1 VKHAT
6 GEKNAESEE
15 PVVLDKPT
23 SKIGLALSGGGFRA
37 AAFHLG
43 VLKRLEEVGL
53 LPHISVVSTVSG
65 GSITGALYAL
75 RCAQQGDG
83 APGSYPVDAV
93 IEEVQDLATCNL
105 RGQALFGSPG
115 RVLRTL
121 GSLVT
126 RRVRRM
132 PLLAEEL
139 DRQLFNQ
146 ASLHSLPDWIL
157 INATNLATGK
167 CWKFFSDRAGDY
179 FVGATDRVD
188 KIRVAEAVGASAA
201 YPVLTDP
208 YPFKSRWEYFRADLL
223 DDRWM
228 RPPQG
233 RSGDISPWRR
243 RHGKKEGPLT
253 LPLVDGGVYD
263 NEGLNGLRSEG
274 VDHAIYSST
283 AGPTD
288 AYNSGWGRDLKRTV
302 EVMHSRLGAVTRQH
316 AHEMTHGVHPGDVR
330 KKAKGIAAEM
340 QAISEEVSAGNAEG
354 LTERLGTW
362 AEQLEEFS
370 AVGHPP
376 RNAQYTRIAPILLR
390 KTTVAENRPA
400 SYDPPYNI
408 PPDARGLRV
417 PIVRELAR
425 VRTDLDAHAPAVVD
439 LLIAQ
444 AYFLTDAHLK
454 IGMRDHLAAITGFDD
469 PLHGITPSW
478 EWAHEVIERANANE
492 KATVQ
497 LLKRA
502 SEQRLFGRS
511 ANQ

>member
-1 VKHAT
+1 M
-6 GEKNAESEE
+6 ESKEVE
-15 PVVLDKPT
+15 ADDSTP
-23 SKIGLALSGGGFRA
+23 KIGLALSGGGFRA

-53 LPHISVVSTVSG
+53 LPHISIVSTVSG

-83 APGSYPVDAV
+83 TPGSYPVEAL
-93 IEEVQDLATCNL
+93 IEEIRDLVTRNL
-105 RGQALFGSPG
+105 RGRALFGSPG
-115 RVLRTL
+115 RILQTL

-126 RRVRRM
+126 RSVRRM
-132 PLLAEEL
+132 PLLVEEL
-139 DRQLFNQ
+139 DRQVFGQ
-146 ASLHSLPDWIL
+146 ASLGSLPDWIL

-179 FVGATDRVD
+179 FIGATDKVD

-208 YPFKSRWEYFRADLL
+208 YPFRSRWEYFRSDLL

-243 RHGKKEGPLT
+243 RHGRREGPLH

-316 AHEMTHGVHPGDVR
+316 AHEMTHGVDPGDACER
-330 KKAKGIAAEM
+330 AKEIAAEM
-340 QAISEEVSAGNAEG
+340 QAISDEVSAGDAEM
-354 LTERLGTW
+354 LTERLERW
-362 AEQLEEFS
+362 AEQLEELS
-370 AVGHPP
+370 GVGHPP
-376 RNAQYTRIAPILLR
+376 RDPQYARIAPILLR
-390 KTTVAENRPA
+390 KTTLAENKPA
-400 SYDPPYNI
+400 SYDPPYSI
-408 PPDARGLRV
+408 PPDNRGLRV

-425 VRTDLDAHAPAVVD
+425 VRTDLDAYAPEVVD

-444 AYFLTDAHLK
+444 AYFLTDAHVK
-454 IGMRDHLAAITGFDD
+454 IGMRNCIAEITGTDD
-469 PLHGITPSW
+469 PLYDISPSW
-478 EWAHEVIERANANE
+478 KWAHEIIEQANANE

-497 LLKRA
+497 LLKGA
-502 SEQRLFGRS
+502 SEQPAFRS
-511 ANQ
+511 IRKSV

>member
-1 VKHAT
+1 MKHDT
-6 GEKNAESEE
+6 GEKNAEPEE
-15 PVVLDKPT
+15 PAVIDKPT

-43 VLKRLEEVGL
+43 VLKRMEEVGL
-53 LPHISVVSTVSG
+53 LPHISIVSTVSG

-75 RCAQQGDG
+75 RCAQHGDG
-83 APGSYPVDAV
+83 TPGSYPVDTV
-93 IEEVQDLATCNL
+93 IEEIRDLVTRNF
-105 RGQALFGSPG
+105 RGRALFGSPG
-115 RVLRTL
+115 RILRTL
-121 GSLVT
+121 SSLVT

-132 PLLAEEL
+132 PLLVEEL

-146 ASLHSLPDWIL
+146 ASLSSLPDWIL

-179 FVGATDRVD
+179 FIGATDRVD

-208 YPFKSRWEYFRADLL
+208 YPFRSRWEYFRADLL

-243 RHGKKEGPLT
+243 RHGQKEGPLT

-283 AGPTD
+283 AGPTS
-288 AYNSGWGRDLKRTV
+288 AYSSGWGRDLKRTV

-330 KKAKGIAAEM
+330 RKAKEIAAQL
-340 QAISEEVSAGNAEG
+340 QAIQDEVSAGDAEM
-354 LTERLGTW
+354 LTECLESW
-362 AEQLEEFS
+362 AEQLEELS
-370 AVGHPP
+370 GVGHPP

-390 KTTVAENRPA
+390 KTTVAENQ
-400 SYDPPYNI
+400 SSGYDPPYNI
-408 PPDARGLRV
+408 PPDNRGLRV

-425 VRTDLDAHAPAVVD
+425 VRTDLDAHTPEVVD

-454 IGMRDHLAAITGFDD
+454 IGMRDYLAVITGVDD

-478 EWAHEVIERANANE
+478 EWAHEVVERANANE

-497 LLKRA
+497 LLVGG

-511 ANQ
+511 GNQ